1 MTFSA
6 FVAGVRDGKW
16 RERRDDNRR
25 DDNSYPYM
33 ASKLTDAGGECYN
46 MYKKVFRLFSASS
59 KVLFQL

>member
-6 FVAGVRDGKW
+6 FVDGVRDGKW
-16 RERRDDNRR
+16 RERRN
-25 DDNSYPYM
+25 DNSYPYM